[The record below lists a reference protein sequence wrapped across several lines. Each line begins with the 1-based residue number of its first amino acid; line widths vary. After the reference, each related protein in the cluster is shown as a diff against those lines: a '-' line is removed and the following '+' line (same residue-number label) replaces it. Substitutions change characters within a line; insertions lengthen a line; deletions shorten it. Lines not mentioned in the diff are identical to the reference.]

1 MILYMFLLDAFFQTK
16 DVQVFFCLYFI
27 KNVFLNHKLVL
38 NFLKSLVCI
47 FSVIMSVVSFS
58 LLMW

>member
-1 MILYMFLLDAFFQTK
+1 MFLLDAFFQAK

-27 KNVFLNHKLVL
+27 KYVFLNHKLVL